1 MSLFDIPTQEVI
13 QILRIRFATPDDDFE
28 SLSTLLWTGGHIVH
42 QILSM
47 QHPVT
52 NLLKSVILPNEKSSA
67 RSVGGFPALRMQ
79 SEPGRA
85 GILGEVMTWHSQR
98 GDRTL
103 TGAEAVLIRETLAY
117 VVDMVEEDITESAD
131 PWEFGVAAFDR
142 LEPSARLAMLAEVGW
157 ALLRDTESYPEL
169 TALNE
174 ATVAVLFNAI
184 EQGLEFEIDCHNENE
199 LEARFS
205 WRRVLLDAI
214 TEGNDLSDLPSV
226 DCRDMS
232 EWQFIIETLSDWIL
246 WDHDFASG
254 EYFLDTPPEQAD
266 MMRERFGIDDDYYRA
281 IPPDPKECDLPAIRA
296 TLKELCG
303 G

>member
-1 MSLFDIPTQEVI
+1 
-13 QILRIRFATPDDDFE
+13 
-28 SLSTLLWTGGHIVH
+28 
-42 QILSM
+42 
-47 QHPVT
+47 
-52 NLLKSVILPNEKSSA
+52 
-67 RSVGGFPALRMQ
+67 
-79 SEPGRA
+79 
-85 GILGEVMTWHSQR
+85 MTWHTQR

-117 VVDMVEEDITESAD
+117 VVDMVEDDITASAD

-184 EQGLEFEIDCHNENE
+184 EQGLELEIDCHNENE

-205 WRRVLLDAI
+205 WRRLLLDAI
-214 TEGNDLSDLPSV
+214 TEGSDLSDLPSV
-226 DCRDMS
+226 DCREMS
-232 EWQFIIETLSDWIL
+232 EWLFIIETLSDSIL

-266 MMRERFGIDDDYYRA
+266 MMRERFGIDDEYYRA

-296 TLKELCG
+296 TLKQLCG
-303 G
+303 I